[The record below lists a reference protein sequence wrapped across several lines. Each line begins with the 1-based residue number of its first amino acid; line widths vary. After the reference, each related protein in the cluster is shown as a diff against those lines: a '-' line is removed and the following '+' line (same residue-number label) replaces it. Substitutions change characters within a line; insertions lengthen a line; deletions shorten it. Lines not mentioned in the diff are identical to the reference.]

1 MIVKYSKNSIMSYIP
16 TLPTF
21 LKISFFCDSVLLNC
35 LGWPQT
41 LNASASAS
49 KTARIADMYTTPAR
63 ILVNA
68 TDFLLLSLL
77 FCFALFIN

>member
-1 MIVKYSKNSIMSYIP
+1 MIVNYSKYSTTELYSHPSHLFINFI
-16 TLPTF
+16 
-21 LKISFFCDSVLLNC
+21 FCDRVLLNC

-49 KTARIADMYTTPAR
+49 EKARLTDMYTTPAR

-77 FCFALFIN
+77 FCFALFIR